1 MKPVVLKRQPSKRET
16 RNVSQPWKK
25 TSLGWRSPRF
35 RWRLGLFLV
44 GVWMV
49 GLMALPWGAIGPAPA
64 AASPTEL
71 RGVWL
76 TNIDSPVLFSRRN
89 LHNALERLDRLHFNT
104 VYPTVWNWGYT
115 LYPSEVAEPV
125 VGRSQLPDSGFR
137 GRDALAETIEE
148 GHELG
153 IAVIPW
159 FEFGLMAPADSA
171 LVQRH
176 PDWVTRRRNG
186 SEIVMEGRFPRV
198 WLNPAHPEVQDFIL
212 ALIREIVTRY
222 DVDGLQLDD
231 HFGMPVELGYD
242 PYTVTLY
249 RQTHQGQSPPSNP
262 RDPEWMRWRADHVS
276 RLMERVFETVKQ
288 AKPRAIVSLSPNA
301 RNFSYNN
308 FLQDWSTWERAGYV
322 EELIVQVYRNNLDSF
337 QRELNQPDLQ
347 AAREH
352 IPVSIG
358 ILAGLRQQLNDE
370 RLIQQKVEVVRDRQF
385 AGVSFFFYETLDRR
399 DELLETLFPEPA
411 TRPHIPDLQ
420 DS

>member
-1 MKPVVLKRQPSKRET
+1 MKPVALQRQSSDQGAT
-16 RNVSQPWKK
+16 LAFSQHRRKPLFWK
-25 TSLGWRSPRF
+25 RSPRF

-44 GVWMV
+44 GVWLV
-49 GLMALPWGAIGPAPA
+49 GLLALPWGAIGSSPA
-64 AASPTEL
+64 AATPTEL

-76 TNIDSPVLFSRRN
+76 TNIDSPVLFSQRN
-89 LHNALERLDRLHFNT
+89 LHNALERLDRLNFNT
-104 VYPTVWNWGYT
+104 IYPTVWNWGYT
-115 LYPSEVAEPV
+115 LYPSEVAAPI

-137 GRDALAETIEE
+137 GRDALAETIEK

-153 IAVIPW
+153 MAVIPW
-159 FEFGLMAPADSA
+159 FEFGLMAPAYSE

-176 PDWVTRRRNG
+176 PDWVTRRRDG

-212 ALIREIVTRY
+212 ALVQEIVTRY

-242 PYTVTLY
+242 PYTVALY

-262 RDPEWMRWRADHVS
+262 RDSEWMRWRAAHVS

-288 AKPRAIVSLSPNA
+288 AKPRAVVSLSPNV

-322 EELIVQVYRNNLDSF
+322 EELIVQIYRDNLDSF

-370 RLIQQKVEVVRDRQF
+370 RLIQQKVDVVRDRQF

-399 DELLETLFPEPA
+399 DGLLETLFPDPA
-411 TRPHIPDLQ
+411 PRPHLPDLQ
-420 DS
+420 D